1 MCNKLVVLTA
11 LCVLVGLAGARH
23 ATLAAAPQQPRS
35 GLQRLIARAE
45 AAGRVRVIVGQRG
58 AHQPERELHT
68 AAAVLEQRERE
79 AQTRQSIVSSVR
91 AGVIGRVQALDTL
104 PYFTADVDATSLAE
118 LAASPL
124 VGSIEED
131 VARPMTLSQS
141 VPLVGAP
148 QAWDA
153 GYSGAGWTIAIL
165 DSGVDGTHPFLAGK
179 VVGEACYSTTD
190 DSGVTTSTSLC
201 PGGLATA
208 SGSGVAA
215 PCRPVVQN
223 CDHGTH
229 VAGIAAGAGPSF
241 SGVARDASLLAIQV
255 FSKFGAADCGGS
267 DCLLAWDSDVLAA
280 LDHVYALRDSMRI
293 AAVNLSLGGSIYGG
307 ACDDVSPAMAAGI
320 QQLRDAGVPTVIASG
335 NGGSTAGLAFPACL
349 SAAVS
354 VGSTTKTDIV
364 SSFSNSSASLALLAP
379 GEPINSSVPG
389 GGFAYKMGTSMAAP
403 HVAGAWAVLKQRKP
417 TATVDELLGALRT
430 TGAPVTDGRPGSGVS
445 FPRIRV
451 KAALD
456 ALPTSDPLM
465 MIDVPVGGTMA
476 EPFRLAGWAID
487 RGASTGSGVDAV
499 HIWAYPSDGRAP
511 VFAGVATTGVP
522 RADIGPVLG
531 SQFVDGGYA
540 TEIRG
545 LAPGAYQ
552 LVVFAHSTVTGTFN
566 QARVVD
572 ITIPAS
578 SPAMVV
584 DSPRTNSTVG
594 SAFVVAGW
602 AIDRSA
608 PSGTGVDAVH
618 VWAFPVAGGDPIF
631 AGAASCGVAR
641 TDVGQLMGHQFDAS
655 GYSLY
660 VSTLPPG
667 SYDLVVFA
675 RSTVTGTFNQ
685 AIVVRVTVQP
695 QP

>member
-1 MCNKLVVLTA
+1 MSNKFVALTA
-11 LCVLVGLAGARH
+11 LSVLVGLAGARG
-23 ATLAAAPQQPRS
+23 ATLVAAPQQPPS
-35 GLQRLIARAE
+35 GLQRLITRAQT
-45 AAGRVRVIVGQRG
+45 AGRVRVIVGQRG
-58 AHQPERELHT
+58 AHRPERELPD
-68 AAAVLEQRERE
+68 ASAVREQRGRE

-91 AGVIGRVQALDTL
+91 AGVLARVQALDTL
-104 PYFTADVDATSLAE
+104 PYFTADADATSLAE

-124 VGSIEED
+124 VASIEED

-141 VPLVGAP
+141 VPLIGAP

-153 GYSGAGWTIAIL
+153 GYSGAGWTVAIL
-165 DSGVDGTHPFLAGK
+165 DSGVDATHPFLAGK

-190 DSGVTTSTSLC
+190 VSGATTSTSLC

-241 SGVARDASLLAIQV
+241 SGVARDANLLAIQV

-280 LDHVYALRDSMRI
+280 LDRVYAVRDSMHI
-293 AAVNLSLGGSIYGG
+293 AAVNLSLGGSIYAGT
-307 ACDDVSPAMAAGI
+307 CDDVSPAMAAGI

-349 SAAVS
+349 SAAIS
-354 VGSTTKTDIV
+354 VGSTTKTDVV
-364 SSFSNSSASLALLAP
+364 STFSNSSASLSLLAP

-417 TATVDELLGALRT
+417 SATVDELLNALRT
-430 TGAPVTDGRPGSGVS
+430 TGALITDGRQGSGLS

-451 KAALD
+451 NAALD
-456 ALPTSDPLM
+456 GLRTTDPLM
-465 MIDVPVGGTMA
+465 VIDVPAGGTMV

-487 RGASTGSGVDAV
+487 RGAATGSGVDAV

-511 VFAGVATTGVP
+511 SFVGVAATGMP
-522 RADIGPVLG
+522 RADLGPVLG
-531 SQFVDGGYA
+531 SQFVEGGYA

-566 QARVVD
+566 QERVVD
-572 ITIPAS
+572 ITIPGS
-578 SPAMVV
+578 SPAMVI
-584 DSPRTNSTVG
+584 DTPSNNTTVG
-594 SAFVVAGW
+594 GAFVVAGW
-602 AIDRSA
+602 AVDRSA
-608 PSGTGVDAVH
+608 SSGSGVDAVH
-618 VWAFPVAGGDPIF
+618 VWAFPVGGGDPIF
-631 AGAASCGVAR
+631 AGAASYGVAR
-641 TDVGQLMGHQFDAS
+641 PDLGQLIGHQFDAS
-655 GYSLY
+655 GYSLN
-660 VSTLPPG
+660 VSTLPTG

-675 RSTVTGTFNQ
+675 HSVVAGSFNQ
-685 AIVVRVTVQP
+685 TAVARVQI
-695 QP
+695 QNQR